1 MTLLCLF
8 QNGIA
13 ACLMFID
20 FFSVVAQRSALM
32 VTANCVQN
40 MTLEE
45 FQSMRESLPV
55 LSGRLSHSVSVCVL
69 GGGGAVCAQWT
80 TQPLSEWGRGG
91 CLCSVDELATDLF
104 TCTIWAYELCCVC
117 QG

>member
-1 MTLLCLF
+1 MVF

-55 LSGRLSHSVSVCVL
+55 LSGRLSHSVSVHLHLCV
-69 GGGGAVCAQWT
+69 G
-80 TQPLSEWGRGG
+80 
-91 CLCSVDELATDLF
+91 DEGVGVWDRHSQRDTLYVLN
-104 TCTIWAYELCCVC
+104 
-117 QG
+117 G